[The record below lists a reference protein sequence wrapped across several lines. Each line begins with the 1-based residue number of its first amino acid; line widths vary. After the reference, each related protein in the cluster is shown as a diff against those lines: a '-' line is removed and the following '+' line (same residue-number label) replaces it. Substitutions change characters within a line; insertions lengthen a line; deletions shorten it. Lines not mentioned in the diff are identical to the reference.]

1 MIHNENFSQ
10 YQLIIKSKYLSLYM
24 NDSNTTCKV
33 SYMTVI
39 STPATPPH
47 VVSHNLR
54 GKWEG
59 DALPPAR
66 GWHASKLHQQHRTT
80 IWSWGG
86 PPLSAER
93 YKNAL
98 MEVAVDLT
106 QDSNNLSWPIT
117 FTTAFALLG
126 LKESPGMPWAHSSL
140 LAETIDE
147 ARRQLGV
154 TYEQDNLQW
163 CVLSNS

>member
-1 MIHNENFSQ
+1 
-10 YQLIIKSKYLSLYM
+10 M

-80 IWSWGG
+80 I
-86 PPLSAER
+86 
-93 YKNAL
+93 
-98 MEVAVDLT
+98 
-106 QDSNNLSWPIT
+106 
-117 FTTAFALLG
+117 
-126 LKESPGMPWAHSSL
+126 
-140 LAETIDE
+140 
-147 ARRQLGV
+147 
-154 TYEQDNLQW
+154 
-163 CVLSNS
+163 